1 MALADYEPERVE
13 IAHKGKPLLSVRGLC
28 LDDLSILVRAHLVTL
43 NKLFETAKAGMRP
56 DSVFGVSDLFLMDM
70 IHKAPDVI
78 FDIIALACDETEYS
92 ETARK
97 LPVGVQFKALQAIM
111 SLTMEDIGGP
121 KALVAFLDKAR
132 QSQSLVGELAT
143 TL

>member
-1 MALADYEPERVE
+1 MTLADFQPERVE

-43 NKLFETAKAGMRP
+43 NKLFEAAKAGAQP
-56 DSVFGVSDLFLMDM
+56 NSVFGVSDMFLMDM

-78 FDIIALACDETEYS
+78 FDIIALACDESDYS
-92 ETARK
+92 DTARK
-97 LPVGVQFKALQAIM
+97 LPAGIQFKALQAIAT
-111 SLTMEDIGGP
+111 LTMEDIGGP